1 MASGEVLVI
10 APLADM
16 FADVFAGVVMTVL
29 VEVVIDALTRM
40 WADVIFVPNIG
51 VSLLVA
57 VNINIVAPVLTALE
71 GTTPAPV

>member
-10 APLADM
+10 APLVDT